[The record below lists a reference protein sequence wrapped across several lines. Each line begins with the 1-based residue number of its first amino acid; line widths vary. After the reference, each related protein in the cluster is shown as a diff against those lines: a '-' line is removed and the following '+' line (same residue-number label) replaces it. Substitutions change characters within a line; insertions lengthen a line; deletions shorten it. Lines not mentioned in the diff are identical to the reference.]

1 MQEKLEN
8 GSWSPAEIRN
18 GYSSIIFYYFD
29 FTAKIDCCL
38 KKVTKGVD
46 KFDDT
51 LEKVHNASKRK
62 RKEKYVEDLK
72 KKIKKLQPLQNQIK
86 TWIATAEIKDKSVLV
101 EKLKLIDYVI
111 AF

>member
-1 MQEKLEN
+1 MDHGPQLKSEMAIQALF
-8 GSWSPAEIRN
+8 
-18 GYSSIIFYYFD
+18 FYYFD

>member
-1 MQEKLEN
+1 MDHGPQLKSEMAIQALF
-8 GSWSPAEIRN
+8 
-18 GYSSIIFYYFD
+18 FYYFD

-38 KKVTKGVD
+38 KKVAKGVE

-51 LEKVHNASKRK
+51 LKKVHNASKRK

-72 KKIKKLQPLQNQIK
+72 KKIRKLQPLQNQIK

>member
-1 MQEKLEN
+1 MNHGPQLKSEMAIQALF
-8 GSWSPAEIRN
+8 
-18 GYSSIIFYYFD
+18 FYYFD

-38 KKVTKGVD
+38 KKVTKGVE

-51 LEKVHNASKRK
+51 LKKVHNASKRK

-72 KKIKKLQPLQNQIK
+72 KKIKKLQPLRNQIK
-86 TWIATAEIKDKSVLV
+86 TWIATAEIKNKSVLV
-101 EKLKLIDYVI
+101 WKQKLIEDVI